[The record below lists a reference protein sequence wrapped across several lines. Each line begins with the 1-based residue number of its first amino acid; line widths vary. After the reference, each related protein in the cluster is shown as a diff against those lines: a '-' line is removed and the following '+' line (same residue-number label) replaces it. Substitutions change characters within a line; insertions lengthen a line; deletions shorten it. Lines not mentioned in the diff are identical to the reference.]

1 MTATFRLA
9 CLLWVCLVAACAS
22 PRRGEPVAGPL
33 QLKTAEEERGE
44 QVFMRYCHKCHPG
57 GESGLGPA
65 LNNKP
70 LPGPMIKLQVRA
82 GMGAMPKFPEELLPS
97 PQLDDLVDYIKRLRN
112 R

>member
-1 MTATFRLA
+1 MTARFRFACLVSA
-9 CLLWVCLVAACAS
+9 CLLAACGS

-33 QLKTAEEERGE
+33 LLKSAEETRGE
-44 QVFMRYCHKCHPG
+44 KVFMQHCHKCHPG

-70 LPGPMIKLQVRA
+70 LPGPMMKLQVRA
-82 GMGAMPKFPEELLPS
+82 GMGAMPAFPERLLSGEL
-97 PQLDDLVDYIKRLRN
+97 LDDLVSYMKRLRK

>member
-1 MTATFRLA
+1 MTAPFRLA
-9 CLLWVCLVAACAS
+9 CLLSLCLLAACAS
-22 PRRGEPVAGPL
+22 PRRGEPVAGRV
-33 QLKTAEEERGE
+33 QLKPAEARGE
-44 QVFMRYCHKCHPG
+44 KIFMRYCHKCHPG

-82 GMGAMPKFPEELLPS
+82 GLGAMPSFPENLLPS
-97 PQLDDLVDYIKRLRN
+97 SQLDDLVEYLKRLRK